1 MAAKAV
7 VTHDLHD
14 RALCLSSFQ
23 TGFMDGDRCHGW
35 QFVAN
40 GFRSQVLSVI
50 EICKGS
56 IPLGGL
62 SGAKSSL
69 LTDSYLVDSS
79 LFVGNQPAGL
89 TRIPGGVDRPYSRRE
104 FDHSR
109 HQIKRITEATHA
121 GFSTEE
127 E

>member
-1 MAAKAV
+1 MIAI
-7 VTHDLHD
+7 
-14 RALCLSSFQ
+14 SNEQMS
-23 TGFMDGDRCHGW
+23 TGFMDGDGGQGW

-69 LTDSYLVDSS
+69 LTDS
-79 LFVGNQPAGL
+79 
-89 TRIPGGVDRPYSRRE
+89 
-104 FDHSR
+104 
-109 HQIKRITEATHA
+109 
-121 GFSTEE
+121 
-127 E
+127 

>member
-1 MAAKAV
+1 MS
-7 VTHDLHD
+7 
-14 RALCLSSFQ
+14 RCQ

-62 SGAKSSL
+62 SGANDISL
-69 LTDSYLVDSS
+69 LTDSSLVGFEFVYPASCWADSRESHGELTDYTRAGS
-79 LFVGNQPAGL
+79 L
-89 TRIPGGVDRPYSRRE
+89 TTPGIKSNASRRLQP
-104 FDHSR
+104 F
-109 HQIKRITEATHA
+109 
-121 GFSTEE
+121 
-127 E
+127 